1 MKVTVFTSNQ
11 TRHLHFIKR
20 LQEVTN
26 DLHVVMETL
35 SVFPGKVQDFYNK
48 SEPMQRYFSR
58 VLEAEEKVF
67 ATKDHSLSNI
77 NLIPLRSGDLNHMSK
92 EQFGTA
98 LDADLYIVFG
108 GSWIRGWLIDF
119 LMSKRTVNIHMGMSP
134 WYRGAACNF
143 WACKDGNP
151 QYVGATLHLLAK
163 GLDTGGMLY
172 HVRPEPKLYS
182 DSFEFTMAS
191 VRSAHE
197 VIFEKIQDGSLLSVP
212 PVEQDKS
219 KEIRYTRNSEF
230 TDEIALDW
238 LENEPKPEE
247 IRDALLDADAE
258 EFVRLHLR

>member
-11 TRHLHFIKR
+11 TRHLHFIR
-20 LQEVTN
+20 QLQSVSD

-35 SVFPGKVQDFYNK
+35 SVFPGQVQDFYNK
-48 SEPMQRYFSR
+48 SEAMQQYFSR
-58 VLEAEEKVF
+58 VLDAEEKVF
-67 ATKDHSLSNI
+67 FSKDHSLRNI
-77 NLIPLRSGDLNHMSK
+77 NIIPLRAGDLNFMQR

-98 LDADLYIVFG
+98 LDADLFLVFG
-108 GSWIRGWLIDF
+108 GSWIKGWLIEF
-119 LMSKRTVNIHMGMSP
+119 LMSKRTVNLHMGMSP

-172 HVRPEPKLYS
+172 HVRPQPKLYD

-191 VRSAHE
+191 VRSAQE
-197 VIFEKIQDGSLLSVP
+197 VVVEKVRDGSLLSVSS
-212 PVEQDKS
+212 VEQDKEQ
-219 KEIRYTRNSEF
+219 EIRYSRNIEF

-247 IRDALLDADAE
+247 LRDILLNADNSG
-258 EFVRLHLR
+258 FTRLHIR